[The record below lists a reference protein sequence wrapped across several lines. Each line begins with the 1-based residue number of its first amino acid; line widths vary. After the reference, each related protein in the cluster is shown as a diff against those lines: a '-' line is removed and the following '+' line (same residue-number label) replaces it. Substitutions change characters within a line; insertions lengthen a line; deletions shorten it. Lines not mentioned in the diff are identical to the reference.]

1 MDAGQREGFWSSDK
15 LTGSQTVLDLRQMV
29 GGFWSSDKLTGS
41 QTIKGG
47 TLKLGG
53 FGAVTN

>member
-1 MDAGQREGFWSSDK
+1 MTDEFWSSDK
-15 LTGSQTVLDLRQMV
+15 LTGSQTHRDSALASVL
-29 GGFWSSDKLTGS
+29 FWSSDKLTGS

>member
-1 MDAGQREGFWSSDK
+1 MFWSSDK
-15 LTGSQTVLDLRQMV
+15 LTGSQTPHMAEPDDAR
-29 GGFWSSDKLTGS
+29 FWSSDKLTGS

-47 TLKLGG
+47 LMAATR

>member
-41 QTIKGG
+41 QTVVRVHVRGDC
-47 TLKLGG
+47 